1 MAEHNEIGKIGENM
15 AKTFLMKQGFGILDL
30 NYRILPGEIDIIA
43 KKDKIIHF
51 IEVKTIKVRDCANI
65 ENLTIRPEDNLT
77 FAKWSKL
84 IVTIKTY
91 LKHKN
96 ISHETRYQRITARG
110 SATDNVTLEEFIHQ
124 ENREYTPEDPKD
136 PNQMNVLGVL
146 EMADF
151 TLINKGT
158 LKELHSK
165 IDVMLIKLATH

>member
-96 ISHETRYQRITARG
+96 ISHETRYQVDLACVYLDTEKKEGRVKLLQ
-110 SATDNVTLEEFIHQ
+110 NVH
-124 ENREYTPEDPKD
+124 
-136 PNQMNVLGVL
+136 
-146 EMADF
+146 
-151 TLINKGT
+151 
-158 LKELHSK
+158 KEK
-165 IDVMLIKLATH
+165 E